1 MKEPKRRDK
10 KREDEKDEE
19 NKGKKKKMM
28 RLDHGNYVKLRKI
41 TRKGTKPVHRG

>member
-1 MKEPKRRDK
+1 MKEPKRREK

-19 NKGKKKKMM
+19 NKGKKEKDDAT
-28 RLDHGNYVKLRKI
+28 RSWKLRKI